1 MRWSPS
7 WCPSMHVSST
17 LIAAMPLHQ
26 VPWRALSH
34 LRARKAPWRTMMHQ
48 ATALQHSQRFTGS
61 MHARL
66 SATHACVPLC
76 PPSALPGAEA
86 PKSHGSAP
94 TGSLPAKVLPDCP
107 SPSSCQAGEQ
117 RCSRAAFPA
126 PRWRRTWR
134 PPCLQSRRGSV
145 PHAGKHPSVF
155 RRVGG
160 WSAAEWRQVEA
171 KREGR
176 CSVREGVSNGWREG
190 GREGCR
196 EGGRPMTPFTFP
208 GAGSS
213 QPYSTKQCTLLM
225 HAPTQIAR
233 THAPVG
239 HVAGRAEPLFL
250 CACLDSCRI
259 PHLSARCCN
268 STAGLL
274 GRRAATTMAL
284 IAPPVDA

>member
-1 MRWSPS
+1 MIHMRRTMRWSPS

-86 PKSHGSAP
+86 PNSHGSAP

-117 RCSRAAFPA
+117 RLAGAAPGARHACSLGAARCRTQANIHPSSGVWA
-126 PRWRRTWR
+126 VGPQRSGDRWRRKEK
-134 PPCLQSRRGSV
+134 
-145 PHAGKHPSVF
+145 AGV
-155 RRVGG
+155 V
-160 WSAAEWRQVEA
+160 
-171 KREGR
+171 
-176 CSVREGVSNGWREG
+176 
-190 GREGCR
+190 
-196 EGGRPMTPFTFP
+196 
-208 GAGSS
+208 
-213 QPYSTKQCTLLM
+213 
-225 HAPTQIAR
+225 
-233 THAPVG
+233 
-239 HVAGRAEPLFL
+239 
-250 CACLDSCRI
+250 
-259 PHLSARCCN
+259 
-268 STAGLL
+268 
-274 GRRAATTMAL
+274 
-284 IAPPVDA
+284 